1 MATVIDE
8 LMIKLGL
15 DGSGAKKGMKET
27 ENAVKG
33 SMKNITSTIETG
45 FSSVTKIFT
54 GFGAALAGAFSVG
67 SAFNTWKEQAAELG
81 GVSRRLKMSMEDVQG
96 WTGAIGKFGGSAQD
110 FEGTLRGLNGQL
122 ARMATIGKSR
132 TGTLL
137 QSLGIDAGEV
147 GRQRNAL
154 DVLQDLAGVIEQ
166 MSPDESRGIL
176 QAIGLDPATIM
187 LLQQGRE
194 GMKDLVRQKKEDA
207 VYTQEDADAI
217 KEYNIAMA
225 GVKKGFMGIMS
236 VLFRSVTPA
245 FTKVAKYVGDFVKS
259 LKKHQTA
266 VKAFFVMV
274 GLLVMRWL
282 IPAFMQFAKALLTN
296 PLTWVILALAALAAV
311 IEDLIVWLEGGDSAL
326 EKFWEELFGDREEAK
341 KTFKEIK
348 ESAETFVKETI
359 PQLKELGSEFKTLI
373 NIVGDF
379 FKAISQSTPWKIL
392 QHHLAEA
399 RRENEKF
406 RDQMQDDIDRQ
417 LGKTPDSEKF
427 GGGGGGFEP
436 DPIGETLREA
446 RRSLEEPLLETWEN
460 IKRGI
465 DDTLRDIKTLWD
477 DAVKWITDK
486 WNNLKST
493 ASSVCGTIKGAISD
507 LASFIMSSIGGAI
520 DWAIEK
526 WNALKAMVSGGSAFV
541 NHELTASYARAAIG
555 GTTNTSA
562 TYNVG
567 SVNFTGATNGRQ
579 AAADFSNY
587 LTKQS
592 NNGIRW

>member
-1 MATVIDE
+1 
-8 LMIKLGL
+8 
-15 DGSGAKKGMKET
+15 
-27 ENAVKG
+27 
-33 SMKNITSTIETG
+33 
-45 FSSVTKIFT
+45 
-54 GFGAALAGAFSVG
+54 
-67 SAFNTWKEQAAELG
+67 
-81 GVSRRLKMSMEDVQG
+81 
-96 WTGAIGKFGGSAQD
+96 
-110 FEGTLRGLNGQL
+110 
-122 ARMATIGKSR
+122 
-132 TGTLL
+132 
-137 QSLGIDAGEV
+137 
-147 GRQRNAL
+147 
-154 DVLQDLAGVIEQ
+154 
-166 MSPDESRGIL
+166 
-176 QAIGLDPATIM
+176 
-187 LLQQGRE
+187 
-194 GMKDLVRQKKEDA
+194 
-207 VYTQEDADAI
+207 
-217 KEYNIAMA
+217 
-225 GVKKGFMGIMS
+225 
-236 VLFRSVTPA
+236 
-245 FTKVAKYVGDFVKS
+245 
-259 LKKHQTA
+259 
-266 VKAFFVMV
+266 
-274 GLLVMRWL
+274 
-282 IPAFMQFAKALLTN
+282 
-296 PLTWVILALAALAAV
+296 VILALAALAAV

-436 DPIGETLREA
+436 DPIGETLRKA